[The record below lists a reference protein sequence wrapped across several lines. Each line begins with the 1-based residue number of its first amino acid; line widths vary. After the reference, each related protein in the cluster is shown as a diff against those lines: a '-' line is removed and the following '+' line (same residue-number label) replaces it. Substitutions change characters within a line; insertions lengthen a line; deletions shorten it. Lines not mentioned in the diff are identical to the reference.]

1 MYKFSLAVLVDSKT
15 LCVELLFIL
24 LPLAS
29 VELSQALVSQNFQL
43 FVCLRQLSIDLFL
56 ICKVAL
62 SNSQL
67 LIGLVPLG
75 IASDGMQLASI
86 ALEVVYVVRAC
97 ALLHDSVLGVF
108 PGSLLRCCCLHFS
121 FY

>member
-1 MYKFSLAVLVDSKT
+1 MIEFSLAVLEDSKT

-29 VELSQALVSQNFQL
+29 VKLSQALVPQNFQL
-43 FVCLRQLSIDLFL
+43 FVCLRQLCIDSFL

-75 IASDGMQLASI
+75 IASDGVQLACV
-86 ALEVVYVVRAC
+86 ALVVVNVVRAC
-97 ALLHDSVLGVF
+97 ALLHDSVLGVL